1 MTEAEA
7 ISLEARAVRDS
18 GGLGRSVLLDR
29 LFDYLV
35 RCTLEARSPK
45 ESEVGAQVF
54 GRNPDFDPGRD
65 AVVRVY
71 VHKLRRKLD
80 AIYAGVRKGAPARL
94 NIPRGEYRLVL
105 ESPPGAPAAA
115 AAPARAR
122 RRPVWIAATLLLMA
136 ASSLAT
142 WLAVRAAPSPEAR
155 ELQRLRAGP
164 VWGPI
169 LSDGFPTLIVVGD
182 YYIFGESDDGVDPV
196 RLVREYTVNSRAD
209 LDEFVMLHPEKAG
222 RSIDL
227 NLRYLPTGSAFALRD
242 VVPLVALGPKSPSV
256 RVVLA
261 SALTP
266 EMLKTNNV
274 VYVGYLSG
282 LGMLRETVFAGS
294 RYSVGDTY
302 DEIVDGRTRRHYV
315 SQEGGPSGAGE
326 MNRDYGYFSTFRG
339 PAGNRIVIV
348 AGTRDV
354 GVMQTAEAAT
364 GLDSLGQML
373 RRAGGADAFES
384 LYEVDGMN
392 KQNVDGRLLLS
403 SPLNARSKWTS
414 GPLPQQAFPAG

>member
-302 DEIVDGRTRRHYV
+302 DEIVDGRPRTDRPP
-315 SQEGGPSGAGE
+315 G
-326 MNRDYGYFSTFRG
+326 
-339 PAGNRIVIV
+339 
-348 AGTRDV
+348 
-354 GVMQTAEAAT
+354 
-364 GLDSLGQML
+364 
-373 RRAGGADAFES
+373 
-384 LYEVDGMN
+384 
-392 KQNVDGRLLLS
+392 
-403 SPLNARSKWTS
+403 
-414 GPLPQQAFPAG
+414 